1 MLVSPKLLPGF
12 GYKNHPLGIEE
23 ASYQLAVD
31 TTLIH
36 SNKQEEASTIK
47 AAGKAWY
54 QTMISDSDYTEFDN
68 FTKWLG
74 VSQ

>member
-1 MLVSPKLLPGF
+1 MAIVFCLNFQQLLMDIFLFPF
-12 GYKNHPLGIEE
+12 FCIF
-23 ASYQLAVD
+23 
-31 TTLIH
+31 
-36 SNKQEEASTIK
+36 QEEAAAIK

-54 QTMISDSDYTEFDN
+54 QTMISDSDYTEFEN